1 MLTDRS
7 GFRRGRNKMDNTESA
22 VRENEDISCILKP
35 HKRLLDK
42 VSRQRLGQKS
52 SEYRNTESIK
62 IKTKVMVI
70 DESSIEIN
78 IESDKITERISM
90 LRHGVR
96 TQNVENKERVDKNTK
111 TALCYIW
118 QIYKKKLIKKQT
130 KMMVYLILF
139 RPIYKVLRSPILN
152 VGSECWLLN

>member
-90 LRHGVR
+90 LSHGVR
-96 TQNVENKERVDKNTK
+96 TGSYTQLIVLHKVE
-111 TALCYIW
+111 
-118 QIYKKKLIKKQT
+118 
-130 KMMVYLILF
+130 
-139 RPIYKVLRSPILN
+139 
-152 VGSECWLLN
+152 